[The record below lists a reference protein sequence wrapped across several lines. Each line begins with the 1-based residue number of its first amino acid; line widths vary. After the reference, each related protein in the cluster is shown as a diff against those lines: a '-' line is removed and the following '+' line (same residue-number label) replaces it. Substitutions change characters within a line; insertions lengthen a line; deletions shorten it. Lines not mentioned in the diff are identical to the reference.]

1 MTSTPV
7 NDVSAISMYKAAK
20 GVAKGTKDQTD
31 ELAGSF
37 QDAMNQAKSSQ
48 ADVVGKASGKNAA
61 SGSMTRVSDSKA
73 GVSAKNET
81 STDKTDKAA
90 QDKETKDVAN
100 SKKTDEAKPEKEVE
114 ETDDAAEKVLMNL
127 IK

>member
-7 NDVSAISMYKAAK
+7 NDISAVSMYKAGK
-20 GVAKGTKDQTD
+20 GVIKETKDQAD
-31 ELAGSF
+31 EFAGSF

-48 ADVVGKASGKNAA
+48 ADAVGKVSGKNAA
-61 SGSMTRVSDSKA
+61 SGSITRVSDSKA
-73 GVSAKNET
+73 GVFAKNET

-100 SKKTDEAKPEKEVE
+100 SKKIGRAHV
-114 ETDDAAEKVLMNL
+114 
-127 IK
+127 